1 MGVGGI
7 MKILFVQHLSF
18 INGSGGTEKVCSFLA
33 NYFCDLGYEVE
44 VATNENIE
52 GKEVYPL
59 REEIKL
65 TNIYSEEIKQI
76 KLLPIKNYKGKNP
89 FLWLKYKFIKKK
101 TKFQN
106 RKIIRQHQGEDNIY
120 LYNLRQRA
128 KAWGNFIKN
137 ISKPDL
143 IITMSLGSVLEI
155 SFENNLNIPIINSTN
170 GRPDHD
176 FTDVLWY
183 RSKIDMK
190 LLENSF
196 QELSATQ
203 ILFDDY
209 KNFLPENFTGRYI
222 HIGNPIPEILDNE
235 LVNHLEEKEKYIII
249 HIGSLVLSHKQ
260 QDILIRSFKTVVS
273 KFPNWELHF
282 WGVGRDKSTIED
294 LIKIHKLENSVF
306 LKGFTPNPIEEL
318 KKADIFV
325 FPSRHEGF
333 PLALGEAMSVGLPS
347 IGLADCSGVNQ
358 MIVNEENGFLAKE
371 EMEVERYLE
380 MLMSNPELRQKMGQK
395 ANEFAKNFSPEKI
408 TLQWKHLVEE
418 VMNEKNK

>member
-1 MGVGGI
+1 MGVGGT

-18 INGSGGTEKVCSFLA
+18 INGSGSTEKVCSFLA

-44 VATNENIE
+44 VATNEDVE

-128 KAWGNFIKN
+128 KAWGDFIKN

-170 GRPDHD
+170 GRPDYD
-176 FTDVLWY
+176 YTDILWY
-183 RSKIDMK
+183 RSSIEKKTLEEAYQKI
-190 LLENSF
+190 N
-196 QELSATQ
+196 AIQ
-203 ILFDDY
+203 ILFENY
-209 KNFLPENFTGRYI
+209 NEFLPKSFRAKTCV
-222 HIGNPIPEILDNE
+222 IGNPLPQIADGI
-235 LVNHLEEKEKYIII
+235 NHFEGKERYKIV
-249 HIGSLVLSHKQ
+249 HIGSLNTSCKQ
-260 QDILIRSFKTVVS
+260 QDLAIRVFS
-273 KFPNWELHF
+273 KLASKYNNWDLHF
-282 WGVGRDKSTIED
+282 WGVGVDERDLKKMINQN
-294 LIKIHKLENSVF
+294 KLENRIF
-306 LKGFTPNPIEEL
+306 INGFTSNVLEEL
-318 KKADIFV
+318 KMSDIFI
-325 FPSRHEGF
+325 FPSKYEGF

-371 EMEVERYLE
+371 EKEVERYLE